1 MAGNNNK
8 DAAEILNWGK
18 TSDGSFKRQVSSFRN
33 FVEPDPKAE
42 FPAEKGR
49 YW

>member
-1 MAGNNNK
+1 MAIDNK
-8 DAAEILNWGK
+8 DTEFVK
-18 TSDGSFKRQVSSFRN
+18 FPDPTPDGSFKRQVSSFRSS
-33 FVEPDPKAE
+33 VEPDPKAE